1 MGQESADKIFLT
13 CIALHNWL
21 LNEDGLDKD
30 WEDGFQSN
38 WEGPRGFHDIQDVE
52 HHIPDAVW
60 RLMSRTALR
69 SYNVS
74 GMGHGSDM
82 RNQGDVTSAE
92 HLEQGRPISV
102 TTASK
107 GTGTNNLAQT
117 IRKVNDPT
125 LHDSRSK
132 LFRHFD
138 VAFNRNEYSDQDE
151 QKSTNSKAYLK
162 VLLGDCYLF
171 KCLKWRHHPR

>member
-92 HLEQGRPISV
+92 HLEQGTPIFL
-102 TTASK
+102 TTPE
-107 GTGTNNLAQT
+107 GTGANNLAQT
-117 IRKVNDPT
+117 IRKMT
-125 LHDSRSK
+125 CL
-132 LFRHFD
+132 
-138 VAFNRNEYSDQDE
+138 YTISDQ
-151 QKSTNSKAYLK
+151 N
-162 VLLGDCYLF
+162 
-171 KCLKWRHHPR
+171 